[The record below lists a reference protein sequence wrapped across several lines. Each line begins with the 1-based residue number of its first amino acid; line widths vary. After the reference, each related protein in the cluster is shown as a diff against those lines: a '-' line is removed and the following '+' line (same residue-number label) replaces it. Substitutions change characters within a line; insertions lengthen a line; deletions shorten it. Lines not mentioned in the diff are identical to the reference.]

1 MIKVAYWCPFIS
13 EVATVN
19 SVLNSAIS
27 LKKFSNN
34 KYRPIIL
41 NVFGEWNSKE
51 KILEENNLKI
61 IDIENN
67 KIIQKIPKKGFF
79 WSRISYII
87 IFFFSIRKL
96 HKFLNDTKPDYL
108 VVHLISFIPLF
119 LSIFFKYNTKFIL
132 RISGYPILNMF
143 RSFLWRRANNK
154 LYAITTPTNQTR
166 DLLAKNKI
174 FSAHKTKYLP
184 DPVIYI
190 EAINY
195 KNKFQKQL
203 FEKNFNEDKTLL
215 SIGRLTNQKNF
226 EFLIN
231 GFNEINKIYP
241 YFNLYIL
248 GEGEKKKI
256 LTRIIK
262 EKKLEQKVFLIG
274 YKDNV
279 FRYLKRCKMFI
290 LTSRYEDPGFVI
302 LEAGFMNK
310 IVLSSN
316 CPNGPVE
323 LIDHGKNGYLY
334 ETNSINSFINTF
346 KEIIED
352 SDEIKFRKIV
362 NLKRKTK
369 EFTLFNHYLKFNE
382 ILNDH

>member
-1 MIKVAYWCPFIS
+1 MIKVVYWCPFI
-13 EVATVN
+13 EKVATVN
-19 SVLNSAIS
+19 SVINSAIS
-27 LKKFSNN
+27 LKKFSKE
-34 KYRPIIL
+34 KYKPQIL
-41 NVFGEWNSKE
+41 NVVGEWKKNFF
-51 KILEENNLKI
+51 LEENKIPI
-61 IDIENN
+61 IDLINISIVE
-67 KIIQKIPKKGFF
+67 KLPTKGFVS
-79 WSRISYII
+79 SRLSYIT
-87 IFFFSIRKL
+87 IFFFSIIKL
-96 HKFLNDTKPDYL
+96 HKFLKNAKPDFL
-108 VVHLISFIPLF
+108 VVHLISFIPL
-119 LSIFFKYNTKFIL
+119 LLLIFFNYHTKFIL
-132 RISGYPILNMF
+132 RISGYPILNIP
-143 RSFLWRRANNK
+143 RSFLWRRVSNK
-154 LYAITTPTNQTR
+154 LYAITAPSNQTR
-166 DLLAKNKI
+166 ELLVKKKI

-274 YKDNV
+274 YKENV

-334 ETNSINSFINTF
+334 ESNSINSFINTF
-346 KEIIED
+346 KEIMQD

-369 EFTLFNHYLKFNE
+369 QFTLFNHYLKLNE
-382 ILNDH
+382 ILNAH

>member
-231 GFNEINKIYP
+231 GFNEIVTSSSG
-241 YFNLYIL
+241 L
-248 GEGEKKKI
+248 
-256 LTRIIK
+256 IK
-262 EKKLEQKVFLIG
+262 
-274 YKDNV
+274 
-279 FRYLKRCKMFI
+279 
-290 LTSRYEDPGFVI
+290 
-302 LEAGFMNK
+302 
-310 IVLSSN
+310 
-316 CPNGPVE
+316 
-323 LIDHGKNGYLY
+323 
-334 ETNSINSFINTF
+334 
-346 KEIIED
+346 
-352 SDEIKFRKIV
+352 
-362 NLKRKTK
+362 
-369 EFTLFNHYLKFNE
+369 
-382 ILNDH
+382 

>member
-1 MIKVAYWCPFIS
+1 MTKVVYWCPFI
-13 EVATVN
+13 EKVATVN
-19 SVLNSAIS
+19 SVINSTVS
-27 LKKFSNN
+27 LKKFSKE
-34 KYRPIIL
+34 KYKPLIL
-41 NVFGEWNSKE
+41 NVVGEWNKK
-51 KILEENNLKI
+51 KIFLEEK
-61 IDIENN
+61 
-67 KIIQKIPKKGFF
+67 KIPVVNLTNSSIIEMLPTRGFV
-79 WSRISYII
+79 WSRLAYFV
-87 IFFFSIRKL
+87 IFFFSIFKL
-96 HKFLNDTKPDYL
+96 HKFLKEAKPDFL
-108 VVHLISFIPLF
+108 VVHLISFIPL
-119 LSIFFKYNTKFIL
+119 LLLICFKYNTKFIL
-132 RISGYPILNMF
+132 RISGYPIINIL

-154 LYAITTPTNQTR
+154 LYAIATPTNETR
-166 DLLAKNKI
+166 KLLEKNKI

-190 EAINY
+190 KEINY

-226 EFLIN
+226 EFLID

-241 YFNLYIL
+241 HFNLYIL
-248 GEGEKKKI
+248 GEGEKKKL

-279 FRYLKRCKMFI
+279 FRYLKRCKIFI

-316 CPNGPVE
+316 CPNGPAE
-323 LIDHGKNGYLY
+323 LINHGKNGYLY